1 MTALSSLYGIHT
13 FTDTCEG
20 GGQNE
25 NYPITGYIE
34 VEGRHVPALDVP
46 QISDDRWQQEAR
58 FSAESRFWDAH
69 GFAPRDTA
77 QALQWQAD
85 RSAELEKKF
94 AGCVTELDEDGRMK
108 R

>member
-1 MTALSSLYGIHT
+1 MM
-13 FTDTCEG
+13 
-20 GGQNE
+20 